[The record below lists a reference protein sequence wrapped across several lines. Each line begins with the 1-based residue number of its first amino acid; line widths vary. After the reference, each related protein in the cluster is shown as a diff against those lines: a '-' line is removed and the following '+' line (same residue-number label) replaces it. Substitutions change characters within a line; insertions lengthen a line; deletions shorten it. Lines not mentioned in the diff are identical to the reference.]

1 MFISQKKYQELIT
14 SLSEL
19 KSENAI
25 LRARIAELEHRKNSN
40 NSSIPPSK
48 DENRVKRNQS
58 LREKSGRKPGGQEG
72 HKGNMLKMTEH
83 PDGITKHIPQYCNCC
98 GKDLSGQREEFIAKR
113 QVIELPEIKVR
124 CIEHQVYGRKCQ
136 CGHIT
141 EGEFPGGI
149 RAGIQYGNSVG
160 SLISYF
166 YARHYIPFLRMGEI
180 LSDVYNLP
188 ISEGGIHYL
197 LKRFTRKAKPFYDL
211 IRDKIEQST
220 ELGSDETGAN
230 LNGKLTW
237 FWTWQNDKL
246 TYIRHSLNRGKET
259 IKEAFPQGFVN
270 AIINHDR
277 WASQINTPAKGHQL
291 CTSHLLRDLVYLVEL
306 YKSEWA
312 IKLKALLKRSIKLKE
327 SLQPID
333 YLKGIPERDVIESGL
348 DILLCDE
355 IPEKHKKAKTLQKKL
370 MKQRNSILTFLY
382 YHDVPPDN
390 NGSERAIRNVKVKQK
405 ISGFFKSAEG
415 AQAFAINRSVID
427 TIIKSGNNVLA
438 GLNCIANYIPD

>member
-1 MFISQKKYQELIT
+1 MFISRKKYQELLDTI
-14 SLSEL
+14 S
-19 KSENAI
+19 I
-25 LRARIAELEHRKNSN
+25 LQARIAELEHRKNSN

-58 LREKSGRKPGGQEG
+58 LREKSGRKPGGQKG
-72 HKGNMLKMTEH
+72 HKGNMLKMTEC
-83 PDGITKHIPQYCNCC
+83 PDDVIVHTPQYCNCC
-98 GKDLSGQREEFIAKR
+98 GNDLSGQTGRFIGKR
-113 QVIELPEIKVR
+113 QVIELPEVKAR
-124 CIEHQVYGRKCQ
+124 YIEHQVYGRKCQ

-141 EGEFPGGI
+141 EGEFPKEI
-149 RAGIQYGNSVG
+149 RAHIQYGNSVE

-166 YARHYIPFLRMGEI
+166 YSRHYVPFLRMKEI
-180 LSDVYNLP
+180 MSEIFNLP

-197 LKRFTRKAKPFYDL
+197 LGRFTRRVKPFYDQ
-211 IRDKIEQST
+211 IRDRIEQSSVV
-220 ELGSDETGAN
+220 GSDETGAN

-237 FWTWQNDKL
+237 FWTWQNDRL
-246 TYIRHSLNRGKET
+246 TYISHSLNRGGET
-259 IKEAFPQGFVN
+259 IKKIFPQGFAN

-312 IKLKALLKRSIKLKE
+312 TKLKALLKRSIKLKK

-333 YLKGIPERDVIESGL
+333 YLKGIPERELIESEL
-348 DILLCDE
+348 DKLLCLE
-355 IPEKHKKAKTLQKKL
+355 INVKHKKAITFQKKL
-370 MKQRNSILTFLY
+370 RKQRNNILTFLY

-405 ISGFFKSAEG
+405 ISGFFKSTNG
-415 AQAFAINRSVID
+415 AQTFAINRSIID
-427 TIIKSGNNVLA
+427 TIIKSRNNVLE
-438 GLNCIANYIPD
+438 GLNCLATYIPD